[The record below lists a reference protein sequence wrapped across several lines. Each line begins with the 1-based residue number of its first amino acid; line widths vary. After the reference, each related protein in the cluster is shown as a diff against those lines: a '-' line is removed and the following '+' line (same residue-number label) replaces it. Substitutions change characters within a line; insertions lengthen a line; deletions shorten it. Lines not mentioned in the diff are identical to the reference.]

1 MNDPFEWSRKL
12 IAFRNGELSD
22 QEREEVETA
31 LNASPFWRSLYEEL
45 SDTQK
50 TSRELQVLASY
61 DVEKALRKVRRPV
74 QKHRLLWFAGAAAI
88 LLLGFLISTL
98 IIDRPERFAFRM
110 PEKQSAHSGVTL
122 SLASG
127 EVLDLDTLKSFSSG
141 NGLKLSNAEKMLTIA
156 GKPIQQS
163 RVEKPVLNRLDVPI
177 GMTYAMMLPDG
188 TQVWLN
194 AGSNLEF
201 PSAFDGAERKVKI
214 SGEAFFKV
222 HHDERHPFI
231 VENNGEQV
239 LVLGTT
245 FNIKAYSDEAMT
257 YTTLI
262 NGSIAFKDHFG
273 HYSQIQPGEQLSYN
287 RSGRVAEIRSVQT
300 EQYTAWKDGLFWFE
314 DAPLE
319 DIMRRVGRWYG
330 LDVVFEQSS
339 LKKELYSG
347 KMKMYDSVEDVLRKF
362 NKSGGLKFIKDG
374 HDIRVL
380 RVSSN

>member
-22 QEREEVETA
+22 QEREEVEAA
-31 LNASPFWRSLYEEL
+31 LNASPFWKSLYEEL

-61 DVEKALRKVRRPV
+61 DVEKALRKVRHPV
-74 QKHRLLWFAGAAAI
+74 RKLRLLWFAGAAAI

-98 IIDRPERFAFRM
+98 LIDRPERFAFRM

-156 GKPIQQS
+156 GKPIQKS
-163 RVEKPVLNRLDVPI
+163 RIEKPVLNRLNVPI
-177 GMTYAMMLPDG
+177 GMTYAMVLPDG

-201 PSAFDGAERKVKI
+201 PSAFEGSERKVKI

-222 HHDERHPFI
+222 QHDERHPFI

-245 FNIKAYSDEAMT
+245 FNIKAYSDEVTT

-262 NGSIAFKDHFG
+262 NGSIAFKDNFG
-273 HYSQIQPGEQLSYN
+273 HYSRVQPGEQLSYN

-362 NKSGGLKFIKDG
+362 NKSGSLKFIKDG
-374 HDIRVL
+374 HEIRIL